1 MFFNRLVLIIYF
13 IFSVCFSQGKVDGVA
28 AIVGKNVILHSDVLQ
43 QAQFVAMDQQID
55 PSKNPYLFEKI
66 YLSTLNNIIN
76 QYAVL
81 DVAAKDTNIVVSND
95 EVDRALSQ
103 QIDDFI
109 FKAGS
114 EELFLEMAGMS
125 MRQIRAD
132 YWQDIRDMM
141 IVERFQYSKIQ
152 NVDVSRIEVL
162 QFYNSFK
169 DSIPSSPEKYSFSII
184 EIPFSASEK
193 SDTITINFL
202 KELKGQ
208 IQSNVASFDSIAQIY
223 SQDPG
228 SAPTGGY
235 LGFTPRGALVKEYE
249 EVAYSMDVG
258 EISDPVKSEFGYH
271 LIRLLDKQGEKIST
285 QHILRATVF
294 SDEDKAQIYRSVYD
308 IYSQAAGNPS
318 LFDSLSTV
326 YSKKHKNSSGKYSD
340 FPVSRIPGYIF
351 TQLELLIFDELSQ
364 PIKVENG
371 YLLVYFYKHQKEFVP
386 DVDNSWDLIYKYA
399 KQKKQN
405 TFFSE
410 WVNNIKTDIY
420 INIFNN

>member
-13 IFSVCFSQGKVDGVA
+13 IFSVCFSQGRVDGVA
-28 AIVGKNVILHSDVLQ
+28 AIVGKNAILHSDVLQ
-43 QAQFVAMDQQID
+43 QAQFVAMDRQID
-55 PSKNPYLFEKI
+55 PSKKPHLFEKI
-66 YLSTLNNIIN
+66 YLSTLNNNIN

-81 DVAAKDTNIVVSND
+81 DVAAKDTNIVISND
-95 EVDRALSQ
+95 EVDRALNQ

-114 EELFLEMAGMS
+114 EELFLEIAGMS

-141 IVERFQYSKIQ
+141 IVEKFQYSKIQ
-152 NVDVSRIEVL
+152 NIDVSRIEVL
-162 QFYNSFK
+162 QFYSSFK

-193 SDTITINFL
+193 SDTIAVDFL
-202 KELKGQ
+202 RELRGQ
-208 IQSNVASFDSIAQIY
+208 ILSNVVSFDSIAQIY

-271 LIRLLDKQGEKIST
+271 LIRLLDRQGEKIST
-285 QHILRATVF
+285 QHILRTTVF
-294 SDEDKAQIYRSVYD
+294 SDEDKTQIYKSIYD
-308 IYSQAAGNPS
+308 IYTQTAGNAP

-340 FPVSRIPGYIF
+340 FPTSRIPNYILA
-351 TQLELLIFDELSQ
+351 QLELLIFDELSQ
-364 PIKVENG
+364 PVKVEGG
-371 YLLVYFYKHQKEFVP
+371 YLLVYFYKHQKELVP
-386 DVDNSWDLIYKYA
+386 DVDSSWDLIYKYA

-405 TFFSE
+405 TFFTE
-410 WVNNIKTDIY
+410 WINDIKTDIY
-420 INIFNN
+420 IYIQ

>member
-1 MFFNRLVLIIYF
+1 MLFKGLVLLFYF

-28 AIVGKNVILHSDVLQ
+28 AIVGKNVVLHSDVLQ
-43 QAQFVAMDQQID
+43 QAQFVAMDKQID
-55 PSKNPYLFEKI
+55 PSKKPYLFEQI
-66 YLSTLNNIIN
+66 YLSTLDNIIN

-81 DVAAKDTNIVVSND
+81 DAAAKDTNIVVSND
-95 EVDRALSQ
+95 DVDRALNQ

-125 MRQIRAD
+125 MRQIKAD

-184 EIPFSASEK
+184 EIPFSAGDK
-193 SDTITINFL
+193 SDKITINFL
-202 KELKGQ
+202 KKLKGE

-249 EVAYSMDVG
+249 EVAYSMEVG
-258 EISDPVKSEFGYH
+258 EISDPVKSDFGYH
-271 LIRLLDKQGEKIST
+271 LIKLLDKQGEKIST
-285 QHILRATVF
+285 QHILRITVY
-294 SDEDKAQIYRSVYD
+294 SDEDKTQIYNSVYD
-308 IYSQAAGNPS
+308 VYSQTAGHPS
-318 LFDSLSTV
+318 LFDSLSNT
-326 YSKKHKNSSGKYSD
+326 YSKKYKNSSGKYSD

-351 TQLELLIFDELSQ
+351 TQLELLNFDELSQ
-364 PIKVENG
+364 PIEVDNG
-371 YLLVYFYKHQKEFVP
+371 YLLVYFYDYQKEFVP
-386 DVDNSWDLIYKYA
+386 DIDNSWDLIYKYA

-405 TFFSE
+405 IFFTN
-410 WVNNIKTDIY
+410 WVKNIKANIY
-420 INIFNN
+420 IKIFDG

>member
-1 MFFNRLVLIIYF
+1 MFFNGLVLIIF
-13 IFSVCFSQGKVDGVA
+13 FTFSVCFSQGRVDGVA

-43 QAQFVAMDQQID
+43 QAQFVAMDQQVD

-81 DVAAKDTNIVVSND
+81 AVATKDTNIVVSND

-103 QIDDFI
+103 QKDDFI

-114 EELFLEMAGMS
+114 EKLFLEMAGMS
-125 MRQIRAD
+125 MRQIKAD
-132 YWQDIRDMM
+132 YWRDIRDMM
-141 IVERFQYSKIQ
+141 IVEKFQYSKIQ

-193 SDTITINFL
+193 SNTITINFL

-235 LGFTPRGALVKEYE
+235 LGFTPRGSLVKEYE

-285 QHILRATVF
+285 QHILRATLF
-294 SDEDKAQIYRSVYD
+294 LISIIFRETKIYKLAYD
-308 IYSQAAGNPS
+308 IYSQTAGNFS
-318 LFDSLSTV
+318 LFDSLSTI
-326 YSKKHKNSSGKYSD
+326 YSKKHKNSSGKYFD
-340 FPVSRIPGYIF
+340 FPASRIPNYIY
-351 TQLELLIFDELSQ
+351 TQLELLIIDELSQ

-371 YLLVYFYKHQKEFVP
+371 YLLVYFYKQQKEFVP

-399 KQKKQN
+399 RQKKQN
-405 TFFSE
+405 TFFFFRRLR
-410 WVNNIKTDIY
+410 KTKC
-420 INIFNN
+420 NFLKK

>member
-1 MFFNRLVLIIYF
+1 MLFKGLVLLFYF

-28 AIVGKNVILHSDVLQ
+28 AIVGKNVVLHSDVLQ
-43 QAQFVAMDQQID
+43 QAQFVAMDKQID
-55 PSKNPYLFEKI
+55 PSKKPYLFEQI
-66 YLSTLNNIIN
+66 YLSTLDNIIN

-81 DVAAKDTNIVVSND
+81 DAAAKDTNIVVSND
-95 EVDRALSQ
+95 DVDRALNQ

-125 MRQIRAD
+125 MRQIKAD

-184 EIPFSASEK
+184 EIPFSAGKK
-193 SDTITINFL
+193 SDKITINFL
-202 KELKGQ
+202 KELKGK

-249 EVAYSMDVG
+249 EVAYSMEVG
-258 EISDPVKSEFGYH
+258 EISDPIKSDFGYH
-271 LIRLLDKQGEKIST
+271 LIKLLDKQGEKIST
-285 QHILRATVF
+285 QHILRITVY
-294 SDEDKAQIYRSVYD
+294 SDEDKTQIYNSVYD
-308 IYSQAAGNPS
+308 VYSQTTGHPS
-318 LFDSLSTV
+318 VFDSLSNT
-326 YSKKHKNSSGKYSD
+326 YSKKYKNSSGKYSG
-340 FPVSRIPGYIF
+340 FPVSRIPDYIF
-351 TQLELLIFDELSQ
+351 TQLELLNFDELSQ
-364 PIKVENG
+364 PIEVDNG
-371 YLLVYFYKHQKEFVP
+371 YLLVYFYDYQKEFVP
-386 DVDNSWDLIYKYA
+386 DIDNSWDLIYKYA

-405 TFFSE
+405 IFFTN
-410 WVNNIKTDIY
+410 WVKNIKANIY
-420 INIFNN
+420 IKIFDG